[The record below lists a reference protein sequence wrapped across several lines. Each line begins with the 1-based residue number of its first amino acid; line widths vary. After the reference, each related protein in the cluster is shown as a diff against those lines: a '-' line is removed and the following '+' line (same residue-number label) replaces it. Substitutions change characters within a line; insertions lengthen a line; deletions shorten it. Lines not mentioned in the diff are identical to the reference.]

1 MSEEGIEK
9 SWLYEQERDSKAYI
23 ADKGV
28 SNSKVQKGSRNL
40 YA

>member
-1 MSEEGIEK
+1 MSEEGIAK
-9 SWLYEQERDSKAYI
+9 SWLYEQERDNKAYI
-23 ADKGV
+23 ADKGA